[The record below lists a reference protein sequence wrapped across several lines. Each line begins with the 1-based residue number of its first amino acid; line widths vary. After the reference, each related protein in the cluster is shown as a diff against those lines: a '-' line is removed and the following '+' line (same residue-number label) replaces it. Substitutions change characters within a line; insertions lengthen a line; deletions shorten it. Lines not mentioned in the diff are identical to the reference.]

1 MSENEYP
8 SRKTPVTDQQLAQ
21 ALPQLTPEQVAQV
34 SSKLIRETYG
44 PGQVIIQQ
52 GDLPDRFYI
61 VIKGRAEV
69 LHEDI
74 SGKTDTV
81 DVRRPGEY
89 FGETGLIQN
98 RPRSATVRAS
108 ADGAVELLAMDRDD
122 FEEMLDDSRATE
134 MHVAQEMIQRLI
146 RLANAQT

>member
-1 MSENEYP
+1 MSENENP

-34 SSKLIRETYG
+34 SSKLMRETYG

-61 VIKGRAEV
+61 VINGRAEV

>member
-1 MSENEYP
+1 MSENESP
-8 SRKTPVTDQQLAQ
+8 SRKTPVTDQKLAQ
-21 ALPQLTPEQVAQV
+21 ALPQLTSEQVAEV
-34 SSKLIRETYG
+34 STKLKRETYG

-61 VIKGRAEV
+61 VISGRAEV
-69 LHEDI
+69 LHEDL
-74 SGKTDTV
+74 SGRTGTV
-81 DVRRPGEY
+81 DFRGPGEY

-108 ADGAVELLAMDRDD
+108 MDGEVELLALARDD
-122 FEEMLDDSRATE
+122 FEELMDDSRATE